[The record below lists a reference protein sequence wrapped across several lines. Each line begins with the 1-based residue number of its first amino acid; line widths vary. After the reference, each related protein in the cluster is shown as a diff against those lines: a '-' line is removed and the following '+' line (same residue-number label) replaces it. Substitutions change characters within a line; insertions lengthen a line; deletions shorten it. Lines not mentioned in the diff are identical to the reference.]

1 MPARIDPERRRQ
13 LVVDAAFRLVVA
25 EGMQGV
31 SLRKVAAEAGLNI
44 GSVRHYFEGHE
55 DLLAAAARES
65 GDRMGRRLAR
75 HPAEGLAGL
84 SGEPAVEALRELVE
98 QVLPVD
104 GERRAEAVVVTE
116 LILASRT
123 RPVFAPV
130 AAQMAADLHEVLR
143 DALAALGHPGP
154 DADAGARQISALV
167 GGLTLDAITPH
178 GALEPAQVRETLE
191 DALRMLLG
199 VPRRGER
206 ERARP
211 RNA

>member
-1 MPARIDPERRRQ
+1 MPARIDPQRRRQ

-65 GDRMGRRLAR
+65 GERMGRRLAR

-104 GERRAEAVVVTE
+104 GQRRAEAVVVTE

-130 AAQMAADLHEVLR
+130 AARMAADLHEVLR
-143 DALAALGHPGP
+143 EALAALGHPGP
-154 DADAGARQISALV
+154 DAGARQISALV

-178 GALEPAQVRETLE
+178 GALGPAQVRQTLE
-191 DALRMLLG
+191 EAIRQLLG
-199 VPRRGER
+199 VPRRG
-206 ERARP
+206 
-211 RNA
+211 